1 MYICICM
8 YVYSLPPLL
17 VKAHGGPTACTATS
31 FNPGILYMYI
41 VYVHVYRH
49 PYIVRRSERLGAYL
63 YVYVHVHVYVYVCI
77 GIQFWTSRGFAV
89 LDVDYR
95 GSTGYGRQYRN
106 VMGFRVSLVTGF
118 RFSLG
123 TEVLRATH
131 THTQHTHNTQHTTH
145 NTHTQTHTQTHTRPC
160 VGTGGYAT

>member
-1 MYICICM
+1 MHR
-8 YVYSLPPLL
+8 YVIQPR
-17 VKAHGGPTACTATS
+17 
-31 FNPGILYMYI
+31 YI
-41 VYVHVYRH
+41 VYVYCTCTCIYRH
-49 PYIVRRSERLGAYL
+49 PYIVRRSERLRAYL
-63 YVYVHVHVYVYVCI
+63 YVYVQVYVYVYVCI

-131 THTQHTHNTQHTTH
+131 THTTHTQHTTH